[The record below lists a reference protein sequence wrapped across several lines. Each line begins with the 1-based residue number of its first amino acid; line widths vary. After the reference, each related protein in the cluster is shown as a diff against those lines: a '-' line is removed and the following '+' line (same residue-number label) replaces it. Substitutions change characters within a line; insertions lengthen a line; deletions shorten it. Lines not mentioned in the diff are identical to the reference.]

1 MNTDVST
8 RRIEEQKEPPM
19 SRIGKQLI
27 PVPATVKIT
36 VNAATKTVSIQGP
49 KGNNSFTYRP
59 EMVVAYD
66 DKTKTISCTLDDV
79 SRMEEG
85 NRRAYWGTT
94 RAVINKMVKG
104 VSEGFTR
111 KLEVVGVGWTS
122 KLQGKKLILS
132 VGYCNPI
139 ELMLPEGVA
148 CTIDN
153 NTIINLSG
161 VDAQKV
167 GAFASLIRSQRKP
180 EPYNGKGIK
189 YSDEVIQR
197 KKGKAFGA

>member
-1 MNTDVST
+1 
-8 RRIEEQKEPPM
+8 M

-27 PVPATVKIT
+27 TVPATVKVAVNTATRT
-36 VNAATKTVSIQGP
+36 VDLQGP
-49 KGNNSFTYRP
+49 KGKNSFCYRP
-59 EMVVAYD
+59 EVVVAFNAANNS
-66 DKTKTISCTLDDV
+66 IACTLDDI
-79 SRMEEG
+79 SRIDEG

-94 RAVINKMVKG
+94 RAVLNKMVKG
-104 VSEGFTR
+104 VLDGYSI

-132 VGYCNPI
+132 VGFCNPI
-139 ELMLPEGVA
+139 DLIVPEGVI
-148 CTIDN
+148 CTVDN
-153 NTIINLSG
+153 NTIITLAG

-189 YSDEVIQR
+189 YATEVIAR

>member
-1 MNTDVST
+1 
-8 RRIEEQKEPPM
+8 M

-27 PVPATVKIT
+27 PVPATVKVAVNTATRT
-36 VNAATKTVSIQGP
+36 VELQGP
-49 KGNNSFTYRP
+49 KGKNSFCYRP
-59 EMVVAYD
+59 EVVVVFDAAKQSIACTID
-66 DKTKTISCTLDDV
+66 DMGRID
-79 SRMEEG
+79 EG

-94 RAVINKMVKG
+94 RAVLNKMVKG
-104 VSEGFTR
+104 VLEGYSI

-132 VGYCNPI
+132 VGFCNPI
-139 ELMLPEGVA
+139 ELIVPEGVA
-148 CTIDN
+148 CTVDN
-153 NTIINLSG
+153 NTIITLAG

-189 YSDEVIQR
+189 YATETITR
-197 KKGKAFGA
+197 KQGKAFGA

>member
-1 MNTDVST
+1 
-8 RRIEEQKEPPM
+8 M

-27 PVPATVKIT
+27 PVPAAVKIS
-36 VNAATKTVSIQGP
+36 VNAALRTVDIQGP
-49 KGNNSFTYRP
+49 KGKNSFTYRP
-59 EMVVAYD
+59 EIVVAYD
-66 DKTKTISCTLDDV
+66 DKSKTISCAVDDIA
-79 SRMEEG
+79 RMDEG

-104 VSEGFTR
+104 VSEGYTR
-111 KLEVVGVGWTS
+111 KLEVIGVGWTS

-139 ELMLPEGVA
+139 ELMVPEGVT

-153 NTIINLSG
+153 NTIITLAG

>member
-1 MNTDVST
+1 
-8 RRIEEQKEPPM
+8 M

-27 PVPATVKIT
+27 PIPAAVKIS
-36 VNAATKTVSIQGP
+36 VNVATKTVDIQGP
-49 KGNNSFTYRP
+49 KGKNSFVYRP
-59 EMVVAYD
+59 EVLVAYD
-66 DKTKTISCTLDDV
+66 EKSKSISCTLDDMA
-79 SRMEEG
+79 RIDEG

-94 RAVINKMVKG
+94 RAVLNKMVKG
-104 VSEGFTR
+104 VTDGFAI
-111 KLEVVGVGWTS
+111 KLEVIGVGWTS

-132 VGYCNPI
+132 IGFCNPI
-139 ELMLPEGVA
+139 ELMVPEGVT
-148 CTIDN
+148 CVIEN
-153 NTIINLSG
+153 NTIITVSG

-189 YSDEVIQR
+189 YSTEVIQR